1 MKLNFS
7 ISEKDSNL
15 VISAILKL
23 LLCIIFLPI
32 LMISLLLKV
41 CSHFIQNKPEGAGDD
56 ENIEYQCN
64 ASQLQPLVNDKYIAI
79 NNASKKLCNLIK
91 EIIR

>member
-23 LLCIIFLPI
+23 LLCLIFLPI

-41 CSHFIQNKPEGAGDD
+41 CSHFIQNKPEGADNVGNN
-56 ENIEYQCN
+56 E
-64 ASQLQPLVNDKYIAI
+64 SRLQQFTLQQQANGKNVVL
-79 NNASKKLCNLIK
+79 NNASKMRNAIK
-91 EIIR
+91 EIIG